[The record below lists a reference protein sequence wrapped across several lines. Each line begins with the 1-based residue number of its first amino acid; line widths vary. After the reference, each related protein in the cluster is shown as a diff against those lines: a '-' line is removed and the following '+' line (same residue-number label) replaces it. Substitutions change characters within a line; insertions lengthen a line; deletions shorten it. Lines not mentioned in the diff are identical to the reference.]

1 MERYSKNERARLK
14 AKERKVSSQL
24 AAKMDENSDE
34 DEDHIQIKKKDSRHK
49 EKLTIKASKKDI
61 NKRSKQ
67 KTIHE
72 ASEEGEVSSEDKEFD
87 DGLDEDLM
95 GNEEDR
101 DYLEGLTEKE
111 REEVIIQ
118 NN

>member
-1 MERYSKNERARLK
+1 
-14 AKERKVSSQL
+14 
-24 AAKMDENSDE
+24 MDENSDD
-34 DEDHIQIKKKDSRHK
+34 DEEQVQVKKKDRKSRDK
-49 EKLTIKASKKDI
+49 QITKAGKKDKKA
-61 NKRSKQ
+61 NQ

-72 ASEEGEVSSEDKEFD
+72 ASEEGEVSSEEKEFD

-111 REEVIIQ
+111 REEVRIFTYVHRIFTLEG
-118 NN
+118 

>member
-1 MERYSKNERARLK
+1 
-14 AKERKVSSQL
+14 
-24 AAKMDENSDE
+24 MDENSDD
-34 DEDHIQIKKKDSRHK
+34 DEEQVQVKKKDSKSRDK
-49 EKLTIKASKKDI
+49 QITKTGKKDKKA
-61 NKRSKQ
+61 NQ

-72 ASEEGEVSSEDKEFD
+72 ASEEGEVSSEEKEFD

-111 REEVIIQ
+111 REEVRIFTYGQGFRIKGGIQ
-118 NN
+118 I

>member
-1 MERYSKNERARLK
+1 M
-14 AKERKVSSQL
+14 
-24 AAKMDENSDE
+24 AAKMDENSD
-34 DEDHIQIKKKDSRHK
+34 DDDDHIQVKKKDSRLK
-49 EKLTIKASKKDI
+49 DKQTAKGGKKDT

-72 ASEEGEVSSEDKEFD
+72 ASEEGEVSSEEKEFD

-118 NN
+118 NNQQ

>member
-1 MERYSKNERARLK
+1 
-14 AKERKVSSQL
+14 
-24 AAKMDENSDE
+24 MDENSDD
-34 DEDHIQIKKKDSRHK
+34 DEEQVQVKKKDHKSRDK
-49 EKLTIKASKKDI
+49 QITKAGKKDKKA
-61 NKRSKQ
+61 NQ

-72 ASEEGEVSSEDKEFD
+72 ASEEGEVSSEEKEFD

-111 REEVIIQ
+111 REEVRIFTYVEKTYLRV
-118 NN
+118 NEKKFS

>member
-1 MERYSKNERARLK
+1 
-14 AKERKVSSQL
+14 
-24 AAKMDENSDE
+24 MDENSDD
-34 DEDHIQIKKKDSRHK
+34 DEEQVQVKKKDSKSRDK
-49 EKLTIKASKKDI
+49 QITKTGKKDKKA
-61 NKRSKQ
+61 NQ

-72 ASEEGEVSSEDKEFD
+72 ASEEGEVSSEEKEFD

-111 REEVIIQ
+111 REEVRIFTYVETKHKNFRNGDFHFEI
-118 NN
+118 

>member
-1 MERYSKNERARLK
+1 
-14 AKERKVSSQL
+14 
-24 AAKMDENSDE
+24 MDENSDD
-34 DEDHIQIKKKDSRHK
+34 DEEQVQVKKKDHKSRDK
-49 EKLTIKASKKDI
+49 QITKAGKKDKKV
-61 NKRSKQ
+61 NQ

-72 ASEEGEVSSEDKEFD
+72 ASEEGEVSSEEKEFD

-111 REEVIIQ
+111 REEVRIFTYVEKTYLRDVMRKNFRNRDFHFEI
-118 NN
+118 

>member
-1 MERYSKNERARLK
+1 
-14 AKERKVSSQL
+14 
-24 AAKMDENSDE
+24 MDENSDD
-34 DEDHIQIKKKDSRHK
+34 DEEQVQVKKKDRKSRDK
-49 EKLTIKASKKDI
+49 QITKAGKKDKKA
-61 NKRSKQ
+61 NQ

-72 ASEEGEVSSEDKEFD
+72 ASEEGEVSSEEKEFD

-111 REEVIIQ
+111 REEVRIFTNVHRIFTLKK
-118 NN
+118 NRNRDFHFEI

>member
-1 MERYSKNERARLK
+1 MK

-24 AAKMDENSDE
+24 AAKMDENSDD
-34 DEDHIQIKKKDSRHK
+34 DEEQVQVKKKDSKSRDK
-49 EKLTIKASKKDI
+49 QITKTGKKDKKA
-61 NKRSKQ
+61 NQ

-72 ASEEGEVSSEDKEFD
+72 ASEEGEVSSEEKEFD

-111 REEVIIQ
+111 REEVRIFTYEEIKHT
-118 NN
+118 